1 MDTEAT
7 TPRLTAQD
15 NPPPGRGN
23 GMVAGRD
30 AVFIRLPAV
39 SAYLSILRTAVAGLA
54 ARLDFTLDEIE
65 DLRIAIDE
73 ACAMLLGR
81 AIPGTDLECEFE
93 LTDQAMDITVT
104 AVTIDG
110 RLPGQHTFSWA
121 VLTALAGH
129 VETAAGDDGRV
140 TIRLFKQRG
149 LGS

>member
-7 TPRLTAQD
+7 TPRLTAGD
-15 NPPPGRGN
+15 DSPPRGDSGRT
-23 GMVAGRD
+23 AGRD
-30 AVFIRLPAV
+30 AVSIRLPAV

-73 ACAMLLGR
+73 ACATLLVR
-81 AIPGTDLECEFE
+81 AIPGTDLECEFM

-110 RLPGQHTFSWA
+110 RVPEQHTFSWA

-129 VETAAGDDGRV
+129 VEASSGDDGQV
-140 TIRLFKQRG
+140 TIRLVKRRG
-149 LGS
+149 VSS